1 MQKIKKILTAL
12 LINFIFFASFTAY
25 SQEYG
30 LVLSGGGGKG
40 AYEVG
45 VWKALSEYGF
55 AQKVTVIS
63 GTSVGG
69 LNAALFASTPVS
81 QIESIWLNLVPEY
94 LNMDYEL
101 ISEEG
106 LGWIMKQI
114 CFSRIQQETFYP
126 KVWVTAT
133 RARFT
138 VTKLITKWLF
148 GIDYSH
154 RFLLNQESEEGEIRK
169 KLLATSAF
177 PILTN
182 TVRLS
187 DGYKY
192 IDGGASDNCPIIPV
206 IENYKPYQIFV
217 VYLEHYPSHICS
229 REYPDYSIVDFIPSQ
244 DMGWIGGMLDFSRS
258 EIKRK
263 MDLGYSDTVKILEKS
278 GMKPVSSYW
287 FY

>member
-1 MQKIKKILTAL
+1 M
-12 LINFIFFASFTAY
+12 
-25 SQEYG
+25 
-30 LVLSGGGGKG
+30 LSGGGGKG

-45 VWKALSEYGF
+45 VWKALTEYGL

-69 LNAALFASTPVS
+69 LNAGLFAVAPMS
-81 QIESIWLNLVPEY
+81 QIENIWLNLVPEY

-101 ISEEG
+101 ISEDG
-106 LGWIMKQI
+106 LLWIMNQV
-114 CFSRIQQETFYP
+114 CFSRIQRKNSYP

-138 VTKLITKWLF
+138 GLKLITKWFF

-154 RFLLNQESEEGEIRK
+154 RFLLNEEDSEDEIRR

-177 PILTN
+177 PILTKS
-182 TVRLS
+182 VRLS

-192 IDGGASDNCPIIPV
+192 IDGGASDNCPIIPI
-206 IENYKPYQIFV
+206 IENYNPAQIFV
-217 VYLEHYPSHICS
+217 VYLEYSPNHRRS
-229 REYPDYSIVDFIPSQ
+229 REYPDYSIVDFIPSEG
-244 DMGWIGGMLDFSRS
+244 MGWIGGMLDFSYS

-263 MDLGYSDTVKILEKS
+263 MALGYSDTVQILKNS
-278 GMKPVSSYW
+278 GLKPVSSYW
-287 FY
+287 FE